1 MGAARRGA
9 IGVPEMTR
17 DEQIV
22 RDMEVIA
29 ELERTKMTHVWS
41 VLFGQLVLAVEPKL
55 DALADENVLGPST

>member
-1 MGAARRGA
+1 
-9 IGVPEMTR
+9 MTR